1 MSLAKTVWNDV
12 GSTNV
17 YGFDV
22 SASDYS
28 TSAGDSGTIDF
39 HGAIKF
45 PSNPMSIPPAP
56 EKSDSTLFF

>member
-17 YGFDV
+17 YGFDDY
-22 SASDYS
+22 SASVS
-28 TSAGDSGTIDF
+28 DSGIIDF
-39 HGAIKF
+39 LGAIKL

>member
-1 MSLAKTVWNDV
+1 MSFAKTVWNDV

-17 YGFDV
+17 YGFDM

-28 TSAGDSGTIDF
+28 ASSSGIGTIDF
-39 HGAIKF
+39 LGAIKS